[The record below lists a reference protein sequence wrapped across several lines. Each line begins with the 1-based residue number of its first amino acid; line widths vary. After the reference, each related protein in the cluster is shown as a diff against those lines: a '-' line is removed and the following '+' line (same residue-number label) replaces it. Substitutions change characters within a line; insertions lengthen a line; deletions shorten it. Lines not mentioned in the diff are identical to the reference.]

1 MCFFLSGLWS
11 FVSGCREQ
19 GTWCWFSRW
28 HRNIRG
34 DAIGAPK
41 MCVHISF
48 HKCLLST
55 YYVPGPAWSTGTTAA
70 NKTEKSI
77 VLAFCTWCTGVF
89 TFQFCLQWE
98 GMLWTVVI
106 YVSFRALSVV
116 WVQTPALE
124 LLGCVSLGKV
134 LCAGSSPVKWGL
146 IMPPTGFCEYYMR
159 KCK

>member
-89 TFQFCLQWE
+89 TLHSFAYSGRGCYGQWSYMWVLEPCLSSGFKLQPWNFWAVCPWARFSAPVPRLWNE
-98 GMLWTVVI
+98 G
-106 YVSFRALSVV
+106 
-116 WVQTPALE
+116 
-124 LLGCVSLGKV
+124 
-134 LCAGSSPVKWGL
+134 
-146 IMPPTGFCEYYMR
+146 
-159 KCK
+159 